1 MAKTIFEDGNPS
13 LGILGTRVHAA
24 WLNKVFAHR
33 HDGRDE
39 DGSAPSNYAQDT
51 GAANAYVIALDP
63 PLTAH
68 VTGMPLT
75 FKALAA
81 NTGASTLAVNGL
93 APAAIVD
100 MGGNPLAAGAIR
112 QGGLVCVAWDG
123 SRYCMTSSPAAQN
136 SGGGGGFVGQ
146 VAFCAA
152 STPPQGW
159 LECNGALVSRAAYAA
174 LFAVIGTTYGAGDGS
189 TTFKLP
195 DLRGE
200 FIRGWDH
207 GRGVDNGRAFGSAQ
221 ADAFKSHRHTLAA
234 PDGGSESTP
243 YEMWKSPISG
253 QDDSDGAYTNY
264 TGGSETRPR
273 NIAMMAVIKY

>member
-1 MAKTIFEDGNPS
+1 MAKTSFIDGNPS
-13 LGILGTRVHAA
+13 LGILGTRVMAA
-24 WLNKVFAHR
+24 WLNLVFNHR

-39 DGSAPSNYAQDT
+39 DGSAPSNYAADT
-51 GAANAYVIALDP
+51 GAANAYAIALDP
-63 PLTAH
+63 PLAAH
-68 VTGMPLT
+68 ATGMPIV
-75 FKALAA
+75 FKALNA

-100 MGGNPLAAGAIR
+100 MAGNALAAGAIR
-112 QGGLVCVAWDG
+112 QGGMVCVVWDG
-123 SRYCMTSSPAAQN
+123 ARYCLLSPAAASSQP
-136 SGGGGGFVGQ
+136 SGGGFVGQ
-146 VAFCAA
+146 VAWCAG
-152 STPPQGW
+152 SSPPEGW

-234 PDGGSESTP
+234 PDGGNVNTP
-243 YEMWKSPISG
+243 YEMWTSPIST
-253 QDDSDGAYTNY
+253 QDNPTGAYTNY
-264 TGGSETRPR
+264 TGGTETRPR

>member
-1 MAKTIFEDGNPS
+1 MPKTVFNDGNPS
-13 LGILGTRVHAA
+13 LGILGTRVLAA
-24 WLNKVFAHR
+24 WLNKVFNHR
-33 HDGRDE
+33 HDGLDE
-39 DGSAPSNYAQDT
+39 DGSAPSNFAQDT
-51 GAANAYVIALDP
+51 GTANSYVMALTP

-68 VTGMPLT
+68 VEGMQLI
-75 FKALAA
+75 FKASAA
-81 NTGASTLAVNGL
+81 NTGASTLTIDGL
-93 APAAIVD
+93 PPAEIVD
-100 MGGNPLAAGAIR
+100 MAGNPLAAGAIR
-112 QGGLVCVAWDG
+112 QGGLVCVALDG
-123 SRYCMTSSPAAQN
+123 SRYCMISSPQGAAQ
-136 SGGGGGFVGQ
+136 SPGGGFVGQ
-146 VAFCAA
+146 VAWSAA
-152 STPPQGW
+152 AVPPAGW

-200 FIRGWDH
+200 FLRGWDH

-234 PDGGSESTP
+234 PDGGNESTP
-243 YEMWKSPISG
+243 YEMWISPISG
-253 QDDSDGAYTNY
+253 QDKSDGAYTNY